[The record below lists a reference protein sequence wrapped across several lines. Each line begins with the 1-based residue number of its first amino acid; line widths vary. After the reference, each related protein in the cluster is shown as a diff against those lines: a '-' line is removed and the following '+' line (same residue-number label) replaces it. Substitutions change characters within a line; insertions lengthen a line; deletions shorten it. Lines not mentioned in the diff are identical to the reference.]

1 MWRYAF
7 WGSLG
12 LLALLAGGGALWA
25 TPLYFHGAGVAPGV
39 RLAGARLVEPEELDT
54 TLGALARE
62 LEAEVVELQL
72 KEGEVS
78 RGVEV
83 VKATWGE
90 LGVAVDVE
98 ATSRRARL
106 LGRRG
111 SPLARERELARLS
124 KESIDVPVALS
135 FAPERL
141 FERLESLKRG
151 LDRAPLPARYDTR
164 TGTLVPHVSGR
175 YLDLERAADLV
186 WSAANARAASLA
198 STHGAP
204 PARVELALARIA
216 PRLNSDLLGPFEA
229 REVAAEF
236 STRFRSTGDQATRAL
251 NIAVAAERLDG
262 VILMPGDRMSFNDVI
277 GERSVGNGFQ
287 ESWQLMEGEF
297 VRGVGGGTCQ
307 VSSTLHAAAL
317 QAGLDIVEAYPHSR
331 PLAYIGKGL
340 DATVA
345 WPFVDL
351 KLRNPWPEPL
361 VISASA
367 KAGTLTIRFL
377 TQQRPAKVRVQSEI
391 KETFP
396 FPRVVEVG
404 QGVPRGTYKLK
415 QEGIPGY
422 RIERT
427 RSIWPTTGEMRR
439 DVRITRYRPTPELY
453 LVAPDFDIEELPPL
467 PEGAEGFE
475 PESEDLEGE
484 GGAEPESEGGAFG
497 PLG

>member
-12 LLALLAGGGALWA
+12 LLALLLAGGAIWA
-25 TPLYFHGAGVAPGV
+25 SPLYFQGARVAPGV
-39 RLAGARLVEPEELDT
+39 RVAGARLGTPEELDA
-54 TLGALARE
+54 TLRVLARE
-62 LEAEVVELQL
+62 LEAEVVELQPP
-72 KEGEVS
+72 KDSEGSSTSE
-78 RGVEV
+78 GVKV
-83 VKATWGE
+83 TWGE

-98 ATSRRARL
+98 ATSRRAQA

-111 SPLARERELARLS
+111 SPLARERELTRLD
-124 KESIDVPVALS
+124 EQGMDVPVALS
-135 FAPERL
+135 FVPERL
-141 FERLESLKRG
+141 FERLLPLKRS
-151 LDRAPLPARYDTR
+151 LDRAPLPARYDAR
-164 TGTLVPHVSGR
+164 TGSLVPHVSGR

-186 WSAANARAASLA
+186 WSKASDRAASLA
-198 STHGAP
+198 STGGNVP
-204 PARVELALARIA
+204 PARVELAFAHIA
-216 PRLNSDLLGPFEA
+216 PRLNSDRLGPLTA
-229 REVAAEF
+229 GEVAAEF
-236 STRFRSTGDQATRAL
+236 STRYRTSGEQATRAV
-251 NIAVAAERLDG
+251 NIAVAAARLDG
-262 VILMPGDRMSFNDVI
+262 LILLPGDRMSFNDVI

-287 ESWQLMEGEF
+287 ESWELMEGEF
-297 VRGVGGGTCQ
+297 ARGVGGGTCQ

-377 TQQRPAKVRVQSEI
+377 AQERPARVRVQSEVE
-391 KETFP
+391 ETFP

-404 QGVPRGTYKLK
+404 HGVPSGTYKLK

-427 RSIWPTTGEMRR
+427 RSIWPKAGEVRR
-439 DVRITRYRPTPELY
+439 DVRFTRYRPTPELY
-453 LVAPDFDIEELPPL
+453 LVAPDFDPEELPPL

-475 PESEDLEGE
+475 PEDEELVGE
-484 GGAEPESEGGAFG
+484 EPESEGGAFG

>member
-12 LLALLAGGGALWA
+12 LLVLMAAGGVFWA
-25 TPLYFHGAGVAPGV
+25 TPLYFQGARVATGV
-39 RLAGARLVEPEELDT
+39 RVAGARLGSPEELEAR
-54 TLGALARE
+54 LVALARE

-72 KEGEVS
+72 TDGEVS
-78 RGVEV
+78 EGARA
-83 VKATWGE
+83 VKATWAE
-90 LGVAVDVE
+90 LGVSVDVE
-98 ATSRRARL
+98 ATSRRARAF
-106 LGRRG
+106 GRRG
-111 SPLARERELARLS
+111 SPLARERELARLR
-124 KESIDVPVALS
+124 EEGIDVPVALRMD
-135 FAPERL
+135 PERL
-141 FERLESLKRG
+141 FERLEATKRE
-151 LDRAPLPARYDTR
+151 LDRAPLPARYDSR

-175 YLDLERAADLV
+175 YLDLERAADRV
-186 WSAANARAASLA
+186 WSSANARAASLT
-198 STHGAP
+198 SPSGGSP
-204 PARVELALARIA
+204 PARIELGLARIA
-216 PRLNSDLLGPFEA
+216 PRLNSDVLGPFEA

-236 STRFRSTGDQATRAL
+236 STRFRSTGDQATRAM

-262 VILMPGDRMSFNDVI
+262 VILLPGDRMSFNDVI

-297 VRGVGGGTCQ
+297 TRGVGGGTCQ

-377 TQQRPAKVRVQSEI
+377 TRQRPAKVRVQSEI

-404 QGVPRGTYKLK
+404 HGVPRGTYKLK

-427 RSIWPTTGEMRR
+427 RSIWPNAGEVRR

-453 LVAPDFDIEELPPL
+453 LIAPDFDPEELPPL
-467 PEGAEGFE
+467 PEGAEGYE
-475 PESEDLEGE
+475 PEGEDIEE
-484 GGAEPESEGGAFG
+484 TEGGAFG